1 MPIED
6 FIKRL
11 ITREKKVKEVQNPGV
26 IGHYDSKPF
35 HNFKYALIYAKEIC
49 ILETEEVVIFTRNY
63 KETTFVNVLVS
74 NEEYVDIHDYHYKKI
89 REEIKNIGLETFDKS
104 VTIVAFEHYNQKTVD
119 LCRSF
124 GYENSKTTFEQALIY
139 NARLVQ
145 MDYYRPV
152 PKHYSKMYDLFC
164 EDIYFDLAFIDS
176 DKV

>member
-1 MPIED
+1 M
-6 FIKRL
+6 
-11 ITREKKVKEVQNPGV
+11 
-26 IGHYDSKPF
+26 
-35 HNFKYALIYAKEIC
+35 
-49 ILETEEVVIFTRNY
+49 
-63 KETTFVNVLVS
+63 
-74 NEEYVDIHDYHYKKI
+74 
-89 REEIKNIGLETFDKS
+89 
-104 VTIVAFEHYNQKTVD
+104 TIVAFEHYNQKTVD